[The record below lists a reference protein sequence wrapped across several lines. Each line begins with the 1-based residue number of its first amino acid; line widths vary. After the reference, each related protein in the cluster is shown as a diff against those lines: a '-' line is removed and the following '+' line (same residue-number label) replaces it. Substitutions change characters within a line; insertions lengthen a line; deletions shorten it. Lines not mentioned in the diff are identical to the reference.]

1 MPIDETY
8 KEKNVFSGLEIWDE
22 IEKLDLDSRS
32 RTVLS
37 DEERKGF
44 LIIPPMEDQPMM
56 NQLLNDLSIR
66 RGSDIFNHNTK
77 PVEWVIKDLIPR
89 RKKTISV
96 GDYEAG
102 KSFINMGAAL
112 CIATGKSEYL
122 GFEIPKR
129 LRVLYVDLENGEDE
143 TYRRIKSLAKGF
155 GISPAQTDGYL
166 SVITKPGDFSDR
178 FSLITAETEMFKPEV
193 IFIDNLYQLSGYS
206 DISDNNKIKSLLA
219 DVETLRSNNDT
230 AIVMIH
236 HFKKNTEDQGLEEG
250 RMLGASSLLFW
261 MEHCTLLGKTNQ
273 GFTIL
278 GMGKSRVG
286 KANGGLYSIEIN
298 DVDEDGILIEK
309 KGLVPPEKVR
319 GLLVPERKK
328 MKWDAPL
335 DRCPDTFDTKDFVN
349 VCTDK
354 LVPSVSEKTA
364 KNWLKEMLSV
374 GMVEKLQHG
383 LYKKTGIEIYDEG

>member
-1 MPIDETY
+1 MLKARKSNIQLRNGEDLTDYLMRGGKITDERTNI
-8 KEKNVFSGLEIWDE
+8 KHNVS
-22 IEKLDLDSRS
+22 
-32 RTVLS
+32 T
-37 DEERKGF
+37 
-44 LIIPPMEDQPMM
+44 
-56 NQLLNDLSIR
+56 R
-66 RGSDIFNHNTK
+66 RGSDIWNHNPE
-77 PVEWVIKDLIPR
+77 PVEWVIKDLIPK

-112 CIATGKSEYL
+112 SIASGQSKYL
-122 GFEIPKR
+122 GFDIPKQ

-143 TYRRIKSLAKGF
+143 TYRRIESLAKGF
-155 GISPAQTDGYL
+155 GISPSQTDGYL

-178 FSLITAETEMFKPEV
+178 FTLITAETIMFNPEV

-236 HFKKNTEDQGLEEG
+236 HFKKNTEEQGLEEG

-298 DVDEDGILIEK
+298 DVDDDGIVIEK
-309 KGLVPPEKVR
+309 KGLIPPEKVK

-328 MKWDAPL
+328 MKWDTPL
-335 DRCPDTFDTKDFVN
+335 DRCPDTFDTKDWVN

-354 LVPSVSEKTA
+354 MVPNVSEKTA

-374 GMVEKLQHG
+374 GMVKKLKHG
-383 LYKKTGIEIYDEG
+383 IYKKTGIEIYDEG

>member
-1 MPIDETY
+1 MRRSILKLPEGEDISDYLAGGEKMPDEPVHE
-8 KEKNVFSGLEIWDE
+8 EKDKNHVS
-22 IEKLDLDSRS
+22 
-32 RTVLS
+32 T
-37 DEERKGF
+37 
-44 LIIPPMEDQPMM
+44 
-56 NQLLNDLSIR
+56 R
-66 RGSDIFNHNTK
+66 RGSDIFNHKTK

-112 CIATGKSEYL
+112 CIATGKSKYL
-122 GFEIPKR
+122 GFEIPKQ
-129 LRVLYVDLENGEDE
+129 LRTLYVDLENGEDE

-155 GISPAQTDGYL
+155 GISPAQTDDYL

-193 IFIDNLYQLSGYS
+193 IFIDNLYQLSGYA

-219 DVETLRSNNDT
+219 EVETLRSNNDT

-278 GMGKSRVG
+278 GVGKSRVG

-298 DVDEDGILIEK
+298 DVDEDGILIER
-309 KGLVPPEKVR
+309 KGLIPPEKVR

-328 MKWDAPL
+328 MKWDEPL
-335 DRCPDTFDTKDFVN
+335 GRCSDTFDTNHWVN

-354 LVPSVSEKTA
+354 IPPSVGIATA
-364 KNWLKEMLSV
+364 KRWLTDMANV
-374 GMVEKLQHG
+374 GIIRKMAHG
-383 LYKKTGIEIYDEG
+383 IYKKTSLFIYEGGEV

>member
-1 MPIDETY
+1 MLIDETY
-8 KEKNVFSGLEIWDE
+8 EEKNVLIGHEIWDE
-22 IEKLDLDSRS
+22 IEKRGLDKRS
-32 RTVLS
+32 PTVLS

-44 LIIPPMEDQPMM
+44 LIIPPIEDQPMM
-56 NQLLNDLSIR
+56 NQSLNDLSIR
-66 RGSDIFNHNTK
+66 RGSDIFNHNPK
-77 PVEWVIKDLIPR
+77 PVEWVIKDLIPK
-89 RKKTISV
+89 RKKTLSV

-112 CIATGKSEYL
+112 SIATGQSKYL
-122 GFEIPKR
+122 GFEIPKQ

-143 TYRRIKSLAKGF
+143 TYRRIESLAKGF
-155 GISPAQTDGYL
+155 GISPSQTDGYL

-178 FSLITAETEMFKPEV
+178 FTLITAETEMFNPEV

-236 HFKKNTEDQGLEEG
+236 HFKKNTEEQGLEEG

-286 KANGGLYSIEIN
+286 KANSGLYSIEIN
-298 DVDEDGILIEK
+298 DVDDDGIVIEK
-309 KGLVPPEKVR
+309 KGLISPEKVK
-319 GLLVPERKK
+319 GLLLPERKK
-328 MKWDAPL
+328 LKWDAPL
-335 DRCPDTFDTKDFVN
+335 DRCPDTFDTKDWVN
-349 VCTDK
+349 ICTDK
-354 LVPSVSEKTA
+354 MNPSVSDRTA
-364 KNWLKEMLSV
+364 KTWLKEMVSV
-374 GMVEKLQHG
+374 GMIKKLNRG
-383 LYKKTGIEIYDEG
+383 LYKKTGIEIYGEG